1 MSRIEEQV
9 HSRFKLFAGKLDADG
24 SIGTL
29 AMQVASWAHGAKVA
43 PKSIGIEYLEGRQR
57 VLLTIGY
64 RDDEPGYAV
73 KLSAVHVARIGA
85 LDDADIARVQGEME
99 KAGTKL
105 QRVICHELYVTEAGD
120 LTMVF
125 MTHES

>member
-9 HSRFKLFAGKLDADG
+9 HSKFKLFAGTLDSDG

-29 AMQVASWAHGAKVA
+29 ARQVASWVRGAKVA
-43 PKSIGIEYLEGRQR
+43 PKSIGIEYLESTRR

-64 RDDEPGYAV
+64 RDDEPAYAV
-73 KLSAVHVARIGA
+73 ELTSVPVARLGA
-85 LDDADIARVQGEME
+85 LDEADLARVQKELEHTGS
-99 KAGTKL
+99 KL

-125 MTHES
+125 MTHEP